1 MCLHPTKPTYNGY
14 FFQGAVYTSTIFLS
28 QLQHLSIYAS
38 NHSTDDQ
45 LRYNHFCS
53 HTLFFLLS
61 SRLYTHPLQDNC
73 TRMEVVVDLVEV
85 VKVAAEMVVA
95 EMVVEVMAVE
105 VVGRTLIRALRPATL

>member
-1 MCLHPTKPTYNGY
+1 M
-14 FFQGAVYTSTIFLS
+14 FLC

-38 NHSTDDQ
+38 NHSTEDQ
-45 LRYNHFCS
+45 LRYNHFCC
-53 HTLFFLLS
+53 HTLFFLFS
-61 SRLYTHPLQDNC
+61 SRLYTHPLQANC

-95 EMVVEVMAVE
+95 EMVVEVMAEVAEVKVAEVKVAVE